1 MKRKHMFMQV
11 RAVEDTDDGAFELD
25 AVASSGA
32 IDRDGEIIDQRAWEK
47 HLPRFEDN
55 PVILAAHMHRLS
67 DGRSPVIGS
76 AVSIGIDEG
85 KLQMRVRFAGT
96 QLGKEYAQL
105 YRERH
110 MRAFSVG
117 FIVHAEE
124 PRQIE
129 GKRINTITEAE
140 LLEVS
145 AVAVPANPE
154 ALSRSRAAAFG
165 DDQAEAILAA
175 LRDQVAELK
184 GWISDQID
192 EIRTLALPDDGDPY
206 DDDINAG
213 GGVDPGPA
221 DGPASDPA
229 KGERRSALSTAASE
243 LLAGI

>member
-1 MKRKHMFMQV
+1 MKMKHVFMQV
-11 RAVEDTDDGAFELD
+11 KDGAGGEGYD
-25 AVASSGA
+25 IEAVASNAA
-32 IDRDGEIIDQRAWEK
+32 IDRDGEIIDPGAWGK
-47 HLPRFEDN
+47 HLPTYRSN
-55 PVILAAHMHRLS
+55 PVILAAHMHRLG

-76 AVSIGIDEG
+76 AREIDVRDG
-85 KLQMRVRFAGT
+85 ALVMRVRFANT
-96 QLGKEYAQL
+96 ELGREYKTL
-105 YRERH
+105 YADGD

-117 FIVHAEE
+117 FIARAEE

-192 EIRTLALPDDGDPY
+192 EIRTLAACGDDY

-213 GGVDPGPA
+213 GGVEPGPA